1 MRFARRQPL
10 KKTKIEI
17 IPMIDTMFFLLVFF
31 ILASLSIIDL
41 RGLNLELP
49 PAGPAQK
56 TAPAKD
62 VQLVVRIDAA
72 GSMSVNNGQTL
83 PQGKGVGGAMLAE
96 AKKLQKR
103 ETPDFGKVTL
113 VLAPE
118 GEARQ
123 EYLIKCIDEAR
134 TISIE
139 KIAIQ

>member
-1 MRFARRQPL
+1 MRFSRRREL
-10 KKTKIEI
+10 KQTKIEI

-49 PAGPAQK
+49 PAGPAQPQ
-56 TAPAKD
+56 TPAKD
-62 VQLVVRIDAA
+62 VQLVVRIDAT
-72 GSMSVNNGQTL
+72 GSMSVNNGPTL
-83 PQGKGVGGAMLAE
+83 PQGDGVGKAMMAE
-96 AKKLQKR
+96 VGKLQQGNV
-103 ETPDFGKVTL
+103 DFSKVTL

-118 GEARQ
+118 GEAQ
-123 EYLIKCIDEAR
+123 QQYLIKCIDEAR

>member
-1 MRFARRQPL
+1 MRFSRRREM

-41 RGLNLELP
+41 RGLNMELP
-49 PAGPAQK
+49 PAGPATQQNQ
-56 TAPAKD
+56 AKD
-62 VQLVVRIDAA
+62 VQLVVRIDAT
-72 GSMSVNNGQTL
+72 GSMSVNNGPIL
-83 PQGKGVGGAMLAE
+83 AQGQGVGKAMQDE
-96 AKKLQKR
+96 VNKLQKGNV
-103 ETPDFGKVTL
+103 DYSKVTL

-118 GEARQ
+118 GLAQ
-123 EYLIKCIDEAR
+123 QQYLIKCIDEAR

>member
-1 MRFARRQPL
+1 VRFSRRQSL

-62 VQLVVRIDAA
+62 IQLVVRIDAA
-72 GSMSVNNGQTL
+72 GSMSVNNGPTL
-83 PQGKGVGGAMLAE
+83 PLGKEIGAAMLAE

-103 ETPDFGKVTL
+103 DTPDFAKVTL

>member
-1 MRFARRQPL
+1 MRFSRRREM

-41 RGLNLELP
+41 RGLNMELP
-49 PAGPAQK
+49 PAGPATQQNQV
-56 TAPAKD
+56 KD

-72 GSMSVNNGQTL
+72 GSMSVNNGPTL
-83 PQGKGVGGAMLAE
+83 AQGDGIGKAMQDE
-96 AKKLQKR
+96 VNKLQKGNV
-103 ETPDFGKVTL
+103 DYSKVTL

-118 GEARQ
+118 GNAQ
-123 EYLIKCIDEAR
+123 QQYLIKCIDEAR
-134 TISIE
+134 TITIE

>member
-1 MRFARRQPL
+1 VKFSRRREL

-31 ILASLSIIDL
+31 ILASLNIIDL

-56 TAPAKD
+56 VAPAKD
-62 VQLVVRIDAA
+62 VQLIVRIDAT
-72 GSMSVNNGQTL
+72 GSMSVNDGPTL
-83 PQGKGVGGAMLAE
+83 PQGNGIGAAMEAE
-96 AKKLQKR
+96 VKKLQKGNV
-103 ETPDFGKVTL
+103 DFAKVTL

-118 GEARQ
+118 GEAQ
-123 EYLIKCIDEAR
+123 QQHLIKCIDEAR

-139 KIAIQ
+139 KIALQ